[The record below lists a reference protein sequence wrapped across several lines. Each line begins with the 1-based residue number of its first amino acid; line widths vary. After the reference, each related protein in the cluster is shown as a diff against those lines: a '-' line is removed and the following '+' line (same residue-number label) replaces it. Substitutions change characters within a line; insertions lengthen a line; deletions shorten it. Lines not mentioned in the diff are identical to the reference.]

1 MRKEGNNQI
10 NLAKAM
16 IIRLIILTRK
26 KNKKEFLQINQTKA
40 VTIMI

>member
-1 MRKEGNNQI
+1 MRKEENNQT

-16 IIRLIILTRK
+16 IIRLIILTSH
-26 KNKKEFLQINQTKA
+26 KNLKNFLQINQTKA

>member
-10 NLAKAM
+10 NLTKAM

-26 KNKKEFLQINQTKA
+26 KNKKEFIQINQTKA